1 MAEMPPW
8 LSEQV
13 EAARADRAAALEAL
27 GVTAG
32 IADEGARDPVNDA
45 VDATIGTWMAK
56 GGKCCPHLRSPAPAF
71 LPFGNRRIMCRL
83 CLDLYQAGITG
94 TDADRRCDVCGD
106 QILTPTLAPLMV
118 EVGPFTVMGGAC
130 RPCRGATS

>member
-8 LSEQV
+8 LADEV

-27 GVTAG
+27 GVTG
-32 IADEGARDPVNDA
+32 VTDERGHDRINDV
-45 VDATIGTWMAK
+45 VDSTIDNWMSR
-56 GGKCCPHLRSPAPAF
+56 GGRSCPHLGSPAPAF

-94 TDADRRCDVCGD
+94 TDADRRCDICGE
-106 QILTPTLAPLMV
+106 QILTPTLAPLIV
-118 EVGPFTVMGGAC
+118 EVGPFTAMGGVC
-130 RPCRGATS
+130 QTCRG